1 MSYATPQEFIDSF
14 PITES
19 QELSNLDG
27 FSNSPP
33 NLDTQRIQFALDK
46 ACGEINSYRASRGD
60 NFPFVDTSGR
70 LRDIEI
76 IIARKNLNSYSW
88 EENDPRYR
96 DYKDIV
102 DWLKNYSKGI
112 VSLPRTEVGGGSL
125 SSSVAVF
132 IPDQPNYFESR
143 IFYGF

>member
-1 MSYATPQEFIDSF
+1 MSYATPQEFIASF
-14 PITES
+14 PPTES

-27 FSNSPP
+27 FSTSSP

-46 ACGEINSYRASRGD
+46 AQGEINSYLAARGEV
-60 NFPFVDTSGR
+60 FPFIDVSGR

-96 DYKDIV
+96 DYKDV
-102 DWLKNYSKGI
+102 LEWLKNYSKGI
-112 VSLPRTEVGGGSL
+112 VSLPKVDAGSP
-125 SSSVAVF
+125 SSAVAVF
-132 IPDQPNYFESR
+132 IPQPNYFESR